1 MLLLRDFGQ
10 GGSDAGGRGASV
22 ATKSSFRLKRWLW
35 KRQLQRRGLRRR
47 QLRSRLLR
55 RRQFESS
62 DRVAIA
68 RRGRK
73 EEAWNAND
81 WSKAKVTCGDQ
92 LRRYMLPEVDE
103 EIVTLR
109 LSVTLGL
116 RRRKPMTDHADGL
129 TLYSP

>member
-10 GGSDAGGRGASV
+10 GGSDAGGRGASG

-47 QLRSRLLR
+47 QLLW
-55 RRQFESS
+55 RRQFEFS

-92 LRRYMLPEVDE
+92 DPA
-103 EIVTLR
+103 TLH
-109 LSVTLGL
+109 V
-116 RRRKPMTDHADGL
+116 A
-129 TLYSP
+129 